1 MVSALIFD
9 VDGTLVDSV
18 DLHARAWR
26 DTFREFGKDIPFP
39 EIRMQIGKG
48 GDQLMPV
55 FLSKSE
61 FQEYGEQIANRR
73 GEIFKK
79 KYLSEVKGFPGVRK
93 LFQKVLAD
101 RKRIA
106 IASSAIG
113 EELETYKK
121 VAGIH
126 DLIDAET
133 SNADDAER
141 SKPYPHIFLAALGR
155 LNDPSKEETLVIGDT
170 PYDIQAA
177 AKAGLR
183 TVAVRCG
190 GFPED
195 TLRDAIA
202 IYDDPADLLARY
214 MDSPLR

>member
-1 MVSALIFD
+1 M
-9 VDGTLVDSV
+9 
-18 DLHARAWR
+18 
-26 DTFREFGKDIPFP
+26 
-39 EIRMQIGKG
+39 
-48 GDQLMPV
+48 
-55 FLSKSE
+55 
-61 FQEYGEQIANRR
+61 
-73 GEIFKK
+73 
-79 KYLSEVKGFPGVRK
+79 
-93 LFQKVLAD
+93 LAD

-121 VAGIH
+121 VAEIH

-133 SNADDAER
+133 SADDAEQ
-141 SKPYPHIFLAALGR
+141 SKPYPHIFLAALER

-214 MDSPLR
+214 MDSPLVKL